1 VPRLPGVRRLAI
13 LACAAV
19 AGLGGPA
26 GCGDDDAADPA
37 APPKGDTRSHAE
49 YVARADRL
57 CAATRRRAQ
66 AKLLRL
72 VRSLARDGLSI
83 GDAMRVNREG
93 ADAVRPTLRRVEALP
108 RPTVKRKEVDAYLA
122 AVRTTLE
129 ALDDA
134 ITAHERGDAA
144 GRTRALAR
152 NRRNGP
158 KILPAARRAGFKE
171 CGTEFGVNGFG

>member
-1 VPRLPGVRRLAI
+1 MPRLPGVRRLAI
-13 LACAAV
+13 LACAVV

-26 GCGDDDAADPA
+26 GCGDDDAADPK
-37 APPKGDTRSHAE
+37 APPRGDTRSHAQ

-57 CAATRRRAQ
+57 CAATRRRARTR
-66 AKLLRL
+66 LLPL
-72 VRSLARDGLSI
+72 VRRLAQDGLSI

-108 RPTVKRKEVDAYLA
+108 RPTARREEIEAYLA

-134 ITAHERGDAA
+134 VAAHERGDAA

-152 NRRNGP
+152 NRSGGA
-158 KILPAARRAGFKE
+158 KILPAAKRAGFKQ
-171 CGTEFGVNGFG
+171 CGSEFGSNGFG